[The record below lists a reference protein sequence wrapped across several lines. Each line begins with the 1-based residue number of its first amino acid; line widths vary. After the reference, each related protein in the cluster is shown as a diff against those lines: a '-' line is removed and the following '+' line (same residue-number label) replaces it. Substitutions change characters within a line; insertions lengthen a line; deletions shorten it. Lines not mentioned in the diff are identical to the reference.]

1 MKVLLAEDEKRM
13 NRALCELLRREGYEV
28 TSTDNGED
36 ALYEIEGGLYDL
48 IVLDVMMPRQNGFD
62 VAKKARAE
70 GIKTPILMLTAK
82 GELDDKVEG
91 LDSGADDYLTKPFMT
106 KELLARLRALGRRN
120 VPTNDGSLKYE
131 DLTLDVKK
139 AVLTCDNGQSVRLG
153 EKELR
158 ILEYLIANQGRVL
171 TREQI
176 ALKIWGYESDS
187 EYNNVE
193 VYMSFARKKLAF
205 VGTRCEIK
213 ALRGI
218 GYELRCGDV
227 Q

>member
-13 NRALCELLRREGYEV
+13 NRALCEIMRQEGYEV
-28 TSTDNGED
+28 TAVDNGED
-36 ALYEIEGGLYDL
+36 ALYEIESDVYD
-48 IVLDVMMPRQNGFD
+48 ICVLDVMMPGMNGFA
-62 VAKKARAE
+62 VAKKARE
-70 GIKTPILMLTAK
+70 SGVRTPILMLTAK
-82 GELDDKVEG
+82 SELDDKVEG

-120 VPTNDGSLKYE
+120 LPTNDGSLTYE
-131 DLTLDVKK
+131 DLTLDVKN
-139 AVLTCDNGQSVRLG
+139 AVLRCGNGQSVRLG

-158 ILEYLIANQGRVL
+158 IIEFLIANQGQVL
-171 TREQI
+171 SREQI
-176 ALKIWGYESDS
+176 ALRVWGYESDS

-193 VYMSFARKKLAF
+193 VYMSFARKKLAY
-205 VGTRCEIK
+205 VESRCEIK

-218 GYELRCGDV
+218 GYELRCRDV

>member
-13 NRALCELLRREGYEV
+13 NRALCEIMRREGYEV
-28 TSTDNGED
+28 TPVENGED
-36 ALYEIEGGLYDL
+36 ALYELESGVYDL
-48 IVLDVMMPRQNGFD
+48 CVLDVMMPGMNGFD
-62 VAKKARAE
+62 VAKKARKE
-70 GIKTPILMLTAK
+70 GNRTPILMLTAK

-120 VPTNDGSLKYE
+120 LPTNDGSLTFE
-131 DLTLDVKK
+131 DLTLDVKN
-139 AVLTCDNGQSVRLG
+139 AVLKCENGQSVRLG

-176 ALKIWGYESDS
+176 ALKVWGYESDS

-193 VYMSFARKKLAF
+193 VYMSFARKKLAY
-205 VGTRCEIK
+205 VESRCEIK

-218 GYELRCGDV
+218 GYELRCRDV